1 MKNKL
6 GYLSLISLTFCL
18 TACPFRFSDGGA
30 WKNRFGTPELL
41 LENASDE
48 CYFYLYEDESQYFK
62 DYENKLR
69 ESIKDAAPF
78 ESSDNHSVPN
88 DIRYFTFQAS
98 WVPATSGPNI
108 DRLSIWENGFVRI
121 HHKSSL
127 GPHAYEY
134 FSIDEAKALE
144 LVDFVFSTIESNK

>member
-48 CYFYLYEDESQYFK
+48 CCVYLYDDQNQFIDE
-62 DYENKLR
+62 NNNIR
-69 ESIKDAAPF
+69 EEIKDAAPF
-78 ESSDNHSVPN
+78 ESSDNHSVPS
-88 DIRYFTFQAS
+88 DIRYFTFEAS
-98 WVPATSGPNI
+98 WVPATTGPNI
-108 DRLSIWENGFVRI
+108 NQLSIWENGFVRI

-127 GPHAYEY
+127 GPHEYLY
-134 FSIDEAKALE
+134 FSLAEEKAE
-144 LVDFVFSTIESNK
+144 YLVDLVFSLSDTE